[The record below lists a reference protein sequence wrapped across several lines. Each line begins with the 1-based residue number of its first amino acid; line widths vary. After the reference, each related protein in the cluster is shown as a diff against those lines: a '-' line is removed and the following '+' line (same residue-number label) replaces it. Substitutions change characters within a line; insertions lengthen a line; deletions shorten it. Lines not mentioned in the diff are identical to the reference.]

1 MAVPSWPPCP
11 IIKRNA
17 GALPQ
22 VAPAVD
28 VPARQRVLDEADH
41 RAILEL
47 PQDRQHRGHR
57 ARLAAVEGASV
68 EVVVDAETG
77 RRRGLGAGGMLHHV
91 PQRRGVHLEDG
102 VARRGGVAHLIG
114 ELGRR
119 AGPRPGRQRHR
130 VAPLLPH
137 QLVGRDL
144 EPLPHQVVQGRD
156 QAVVE
161 VAADKVERV
170 AADDRLH
177 RGPGRHRA
185 AGLPVADEP
194 GVGGDAVHGD
204 LGNLPVEGEVAAVA
218 GLVSGVDLEE
228 VYVGDFHGGPG
239 LPGTATRTEAGSL
252 EGDVRRLFRRR
263 IPSGCDGG
271 VTRFYFSG
279 NGNVSFCQRAVPDLV
294 TALPIPNFM
303 ASHIREQSSDLP

>member
-1 MAVPSWPPCP
+1 MATV
-11 IIKRNA
+11 
-17 GALPQ
+17 
-22 VAPAVD
+22 
-28 VPARQRVLDEADH
+28 
-41 RAILEL
+41 
-47 PQDRQHRGHR
+47 RGW
-57 ARLAAVEGASV
+57 RLWRGASV

-102 VARRGGVAHLIG
+102 VTPGRGVPHLFS

-137 QLVGRDL
+137 KLVSRDL
-144 EPLPHQVVQGRD
+144 EPLPHQVVQGRH

-170 AADDRLH
+170 APDHGLH

-185 AGLPVADEP
+185 PRLPVADEP

-204 LGNLPVEGEVAAVA
+204 LGDLPVEGEVAAVA
-218 GLVSGVDLEE
+218 GLVSGVDLED

-239 LPGTATRTEAGSL
+239 APGDSNTDRGRQPGGETSEGFFAAGFL
-252 EGDVRRLFRRR
+252 QDVIVTCLFVRGLYQ
-263 IPSGCDGG
+263 IS
-271 VTRFYFSG
+271 
-279 NGNVSFCQRAVPDLV
+279 
-294 TALPIPNFM
+294 
-303 ASHIREQSSDLP
+303 